1 MHLELLPV
9 LVDWAPI
16 PLRLALGISFIF
28 HGYPKLTGQSRAQT
42 MQFMKSIG
50 VPAMLV
56 NLVALLEFLGGI
68 GLVVGFLTQ
77 VIGILIFLEMIGT
90 TILSKTKLGKKY
102 MLGYELDIGYMAMAL
117 SLALLGPGTLSIDSL
132 IG

>member
-9 LVDWAPI
+9 FVEWAPI
-16 PLRLALGISFIF
+16 PLRLAVGIAFIF

-42 MQFMKSIG
+42 LQYMKGIG
-50 VPAMLV
+50 VPGSLV
-56 NLVALLEFLGGI
+56 TLAALLEFLGGI

-77 VIGILIFLEMIGT
+77 IIGILIFLEMIGT
-90 TILSKTKLGKKY
+90 TIISKKKLGKKY
-102 MLGYELDIGYMAMAL
+102 MLGYELDIVYMAAAL
-117 SLALLGPGTLSIDSL
+117 SLALLGPGTLSIDSI